1 MSIFHSAKAVKWNIF
16 FCVCLFLLNKMS
28 LRFIHTIVC
37 GFPHFVAAQDFI
49 VWIYH
54 YLSIHSFVED
64 IWVIF
69 TLGLLW
75 IKLLHSST
83 CLFCG
88 YVSSVLLRI
97 CLGVVRL
104 SHKAS
109 ISLALV
115 DIAKQFS
122 KVIVPFSPPQ
132 AVYKISSCFTSS
144 LTLYIVSHF
153 NFSNSGACGISLWFW
168 FPFPWLPIMPNIFSN
183 TYWPSLLKSCSIL
196 LPI

>member
-1 MSIFHSAKAVKWNIF
+1 MNIPLFIYPF
-16 FCVCLFLLNKMS
+16 FCWGHLSYFHFRAIMNKATT
-28 LRFIHTIVC
+28 F
-37 GFPHFVAAQDFI
+37 F
-49 VWIYH
+49 
-54 YLSIHSFVED
+54 YLS
-64 IWVIF
+64 
-69 TLGLLW
+69 
-75 IKLLHSST
+75 
-83 CLFCG
+83 FCG

-183 TYWPSLLKSCSIL
+183 TYWPSFLKSCSIL